1 MSGLACALCCLPSC
15 QRAHGTPR
23 CVCFK
28 ERRRRAKEEAEWSTL
43 YRLTC
48 LLVALVVGFSP
59 LLMLAAYFMLVG
71 LGQEDGGKCSYAP
84 SVNRSTAKL
93 LYRGGAFLALLTSAE
108 GPRAEY
114 RRMVRAALE
123 NKRAYATRHHYSLYV
138 LDDRRRGDADDAAR
152 PQLNPSPHPNTNPSP
167 NPSPKPNPNPI
178 RNPDPDPR
186 RAPSACAARRAG
198 SSCSRWRSRCGCA
211 PTSGCLP

>member
-1 MSGLACALCCLPSC
+1 MMPPLRTLSALSDCSDADRDALLSEEKRRLLAAE
-15 QRAHGTPR
+15 RR
-23 CVCFK
+23 FK

-93 LYRGGAFLALLTSAE
+93 LYRGGAFLALLTSADE

-152 PQLNPSPHPNTNPSP
+152 PQLNPNPNPNPNPSAHPNHNASPNPSP
-167 NPSPKPNPNPI
+167 NPNASP
-178 RNPDPDPR
+178 NPDPYPYF
-186 RAPSACAARRAG
+186 
-198 SSCSRWRSRCGCA
+198 
-211 PTSGCLP
+211 